1 MLYWFISLNMPKVNC
16 AVVGCSSSTYGI
28 NKWKKEPCLE
38 HGDKNVVK
46 AQCPNSQRKDL
57 IVFSVFQLRWQKA
70 KRETHGFR
78 FSNEKIQTDQ
88 NWPQKAVICS
98 LLPGD
103 GIAAIANPLPTMH
116 TGDDTKRQTQRPC
129 FKHPLR
135 AKKTRVKKGEME
147 IGIINNK

>member
-1 MLYWFISLNMPKVNC
+1 M
-16 AVVGCSSSTYGI
+16 
-28 NKWKKEPCLE
+28 
-38 HGDKNVVK
+38 
-46 AQCPNSQRKDL
+46 
-57 IVFSVFQLRWQKA
+57 
-70 KRETHGFR
+70 
-78 FSNEKIQTDQ
+78 
-88 NWPQKAVICS
+88 ICS

-103 GIAAIANPLPTMH
+103 GIVAIANPLPTMH